1 MGLRDSIS
9 KGIGKASNFVNDQQR
24 RYRLKE
30 SLDAEEVKLT
40 TLFIELGKLSY
51 YGPAMVTARTVEDV
65 KSDITTCINT
75 IEALKQELTSP
86 TPNT

>member
-40 TLFIELGKLSY
+40 TLFIELGKLNY

-75 IEALKQELTSP
+75 IEALKQELTAP